1 MKRNLI
7 IAGLI
12 GFGVGYLTRC
22 ILDEIHTPT
31 VLIDDDDD
39 DNDDVA
45 INRTAH
51 EVWHKSDED
60 ELLCDRITPDD
71 ELRGE

>member
-22 ILDEIHTPT
+22 ILDEINTPV

-39 DNDDVA
+39 DA
-45 INRTAH
+45 INRTEH

-71 ELRGE
+71 ELKKGV